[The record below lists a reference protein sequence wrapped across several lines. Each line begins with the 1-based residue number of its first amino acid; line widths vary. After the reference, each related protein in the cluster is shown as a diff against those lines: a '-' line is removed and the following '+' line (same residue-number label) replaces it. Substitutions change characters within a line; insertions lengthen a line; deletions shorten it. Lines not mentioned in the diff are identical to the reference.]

1 MSDTQPTAQNQTP
14 LESPM
19 SKPEAETFDG
29 LRQRIRDRFATLSP
43 HLQRI
48 ARASFEEPNS
58 FALHT
63 TAKIASDLEIQPSTL
78 IRFAKEF
85 GYSGFSDMQKV
96 FRQRLIEGEANVRER
111 VYSEASSRPAPPDVA
126 ELLRSCV
133 TAHVTALNNL
143 LKTSDIESIARAID
157 ILRDA
162 RHVYIAGLRR
172 SRPIATYLSYALMRS
187 ERPCSLLDFAGGMAG
202 PQIATI
208 GAEDLLV
215 AIAFPPYSRPVV
227 DVVMDAFVSGRKVL
241 TITDG
246 PNSPLAANSQIQLY
260 VDAGAASALQP
271 ISAAIG
277 LVQTLVTALTWT
289 APGADLSSSRS

>member
-1 MSDTQPTAQNQTP
+1 MSDSQPPPQGQVPAENT
-14 LESPM
+14 M

-29 LRQRIRDRFATLSP
+29 LRQRIRDRFAALSP

-48 ARASFEEPNS
+48 ARASFEEPNG

-63 TAKIASDLEIQPSTL
+63 TAKIAGDLDIQPSTL

-96 FRQRLIEGEANVRER
+96 FRQRLIEGEATVRER
-111 VYSEASSRPAPPDVA
+111 VYSEASSRPAPPDVSD
-126 ELLRSCV
+126 LLRSCV
-133 TAHVTALNNL
+133 GAHVTALNNL
-143 LKTSDIESIARAID
+143 LDTSDTESIANAIEMLRA
-157 ILRDA
+157 A

-227 DVVMDAFVSGRKVL
+227 DVVMDAFVGGRKVL

-246 PNSPLAANSQIQLY
+246 PNSPLAANSQLRLY
-260 VDAGAASALQP
+260 VDAGAASAFQP

-289 APGADLSSSRS
+289 APDPE